1 MTAPWYQAFAQQIND
16 GTPTYR
22 RCESCDAV
30 CLPPRT
36 TCPACAEPALVDES
50 LSETATVVS
59 FTEIHVTIPQFSDEA
74 PYTVVIAEFPEG
86 VQLTGQLRPADTGV
100 DINHGEAV
108 ELGVEHHR
116 EQNWLLTFTPV

>member
-74 PYTVVIAEFPEG
+74 PYTVVVTAFEEG
-86 VQLTGQLRPADTGV
+86 VRLTGQLRSDGET
-100 DINHGEAV
+100 DIKQGEQV
-108 ELGVEHHR
+108 QLGVEQHTDDD
-116 EQNWLLTFTPV
+116 WVVTFTPV